1 MVIKNQLFAMGSR
14 DIVLSLIESQ
24 EIDKALDFV
33 SKLPESEAETWYL
46 KGKVYSRKG
55 DMKGALSCFNKAID
69 IDPKH
74 EEAAVMIEIS
84 TRIYSFKD
92 PNLFNH

>member
-1 MVIKNQLFAMGSR
+1 MINR
-14 DIVLSLIESQ
+14 DFVLSLIENQ
-24 EIDKALDFV
+24 EIDKAFEFV
-33 SKLPESEAETWYL
+33 SNLTESDAETWYL
-46 KGKVYSRKG
+46 KGKVFSRKG
-55 DMKGALSCFNKAID
+55 DMKEALSCFNKAVA

>member
-1 MVIKNQLFAMGSR
+1 MGSR
-14 DIVLSLIESQ
+14 DVVLSLIESQ
-24 EIDKALDFV
+24 EVDKALDFV

-55 DMKGALSCFNKAID
+55 DMKGALSCFNKAVA

-84 TRIYSFKD
+84 TSIYSFKD

>member
-1 MVIKNQLFAMGSR
+1 MITKNQQFVMNNR
-14 DIVLSLIESQ
+14 DLVQGLIEKQ
-24 EIDKALDFV
+24 EIDKALEFV
-33 SKLPESEAETWYL
+33 TNLPDNEAETWYL
-46 KGKVYSRKG
+46 KGKVFSRKG
-55 DMKGALSCFNKAID
+55 DMKGALSCFNKAVA

>member
-1 MVIKNQLFAMGSR
+1 MSSR
-14 DIVLSLIESQ
+14 DIVLSLIENQ
-24 EIDKALDFV
+24 EIDKAYDFV
-33 SKLPESEAETWYL
+33 SNLPESEAETWYL

-55 DMKGALSCFNKAID
+55 DMKGALSCFNKAVA

-84 TRIYSFKD
+84 TSIYSFKD

>member
-1 MVIKNQLFAMGSR
+1 MSSR
-14 DIVLSLIESQ
+14 DIVLSLIENQ

-33 SKLPESEAETWYL
+33 IKLPESEAETWYL

-55 DMKGALSCFNKAID
+55 DMKEALSCFNKAVA

>member
-1 MVIKNQLFAMGSR
+1 MNNR
-14 DIVLSLIESQ
+14 DLVQGLIENQ
-24 EIDKALDFV
+24 EIEKAFEFV
-33 SKLPESEAETWYL
+33 GKLPDCDAETWYL

-55 DMKGALSCFNKAID
+55 DMKEALSCFNKAVAID
-69 IDPKH
+69 AKH

-84 TRIYSFKD
+84 TSIYSFKD

>member
-1 MVIKNQLFAMGSR
+1 MGSR
-14 DIVLSLIESQ
+14 DIVLSLIENQ
-24 EIDKALDFV
+24 EFDKAYEFV
-33 SKLPESEAETWYL
+33 SKLTESDAETWYL
-46 KGKVYSRKG
+46 KGKVFSRKG
-55 DMKGALSCFNKAID
+55 DMKEALSCFNKAVA

-84 TRIYSFKD
+84 TSIYSFKD

>member
-1 MVIKNQLFAMGSR
+1 MSNREL
-14 DIVLSLIESQ
+14 VLGLIEIQ
-24 EIDKALDFV
+24 EIDKAFEFV
-33 SKLPESEAETWYL
+33 SKLPEGEAETWYL
-46 KGKVYSRKG
+46 RGKVYSRKG
-55 DMKGALSCFNKAID
+55 NMQEALSCFNKAVA

-84 TRIYSFKD
+84 TSIYSFKD

>member
-1 MVIKNQLFAMGSR
+1 MSNREL
-14 DIVLSLIESQ
+14 VLGLIEIQ
-24 EIDKALDFV
+24 EIDKAFEFV

-46 KGKVYSRKG
+46 RGKVYSRKG
-55 DMKGALSCFNKAID
+55 NMQEALSCFNRAVAL
-69 IDPKH
+69 DPMH

-84 TRIYSFKD
+84 TSIYSFKD

>member
-1 MVIKNQLFAMGSR
+1 MSNR
-14 DIVLSLIESQ
+14 DLVLNLIENQ
-24 EIDKALDFV
+24 EIDKAFDFV

-46 KGKVYSRKG
+46 KGKIFSRKG
-55 DMKGALSCFNKAID
+55 DMKEALSCFNKAVT

-84 TRIYSFKD
+84 NRIYSFKD
-92 PNLFNH
+92 PNMFNH